1 MLSFARRKPALTV
14 VPATPEPE
22 PELVIDVARARLAL
36 ARKGRSAGPQAQ
48 GIRVALGAIEDALIA
63 IDAIRAALDEAAEL
77 AGEALDAGDEARR
90 ALYAERYDDL
100 RHAIT
105 EASGATTKAPDCLT
119 AHARA
124 RLEVILDPVGRSRHV
139 VRGCDLSS
147 GSEGLDLPPPLEAF
161 AADEE
166 IEQARGAI
174 GAAFARLDRAAQ
186 IFLDDAGAL
195 TAAAQL

>member
-1 MLSFARRKPALTV
+1 MLSFARRKPELTV
-14 VPATPEPE
+14 VPSVAEPE

-36 ARKGRSAGPQAQ
+36 ARKGRSAGPQAPA
-48 GIRVALGAIEDALIA
+48 IRTALGAIEDALIA
-63 IDAIRAALDEAAEL
+63 IDAIRAALDEAGEL
-77 AGEALDAGDEARR
+77 TGEALAVTDEARR

-105 EASGATTKAPDCLT
+105 EASGATVKAPDCLT

-124 RLEVILDPVGRSRHV
+124 RLEVLLDPAGRSRHV

-147 GSEGLDLPPPLEAF
+147 GSEGLELPPPLEAF
-161 AADEE
+161 ASNEE
-166 IEQARGAI
+166 IESARSAI
-174 GAAFARLDRAAQ
+174 AAAFARLDRATQ